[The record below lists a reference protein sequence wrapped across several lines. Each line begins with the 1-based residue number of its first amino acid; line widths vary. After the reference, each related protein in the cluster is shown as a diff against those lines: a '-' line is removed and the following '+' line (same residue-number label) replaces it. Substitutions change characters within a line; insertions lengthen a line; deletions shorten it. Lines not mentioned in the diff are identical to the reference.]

1 MQRSR
6 YRHRRDS
13 REMEM
18 QLRGY
23 RLSTAEIIYRMP
35 DYLKVL
41 QTFIW
46 QLYDM
51 APDYPELKKF
61 LDFWR
66 DNLDGPLHSVSV
78 MTRDLVS
85 AGRYRNVDLSLALH

>member
-6 YRHRRDS
+6 YGHRRDG

-35 DYLKVL
+35 DHPEVL
-41 QTFIW
+41 QSFIW
-46 QLYDM
+46 QLYDI

-61 LDFWR
+61 LDFWQG
-66 DNLDGPLHSVSV
+66 NLDGPLHSVRV
-78 MTRDLVS
+78 TTRDLIG
-85 AGRYRNVDLSLALH
+85 AGRYRNVEHSLALH